1 MESKRQLKF
10 AKLIQKD
17 LGDIFQKELPTV
29 SAGSLITVTIVRM
42 SPDLGTSKV
51 FLSIFPENKR
61 ETVMKNVED
70 NKSMIRN
77 LLGRRIKNQVRVIPQ
92 LMFYLDD
99 TQDEVDKINKIFK
112 NLDIPPADDK
122 NA

>member
-17 LGDIFQKELPTV
+17 LGDIFQKELPMV

-51 FLSIFPENKR
+51 FLSVFPESRR
-61 ETVMKNVED
+61 EDVMKNVED

-77 LLGRRIKNQVRVIPQ
+77 LLGKRIKNQVRVIPH
-92 LMFYLDD
+92 LMYYLDD

-112 NLDIPPADDK
+112 NLDIPPTDDK
-122 NA
+122 NS

>member
-61 ETVMKNVED
+61 EEVMKNVED

-77 LLGRRIKNQVRVIPQ
+77 LLGKRIKNQVRVIPQ
-92 LMFYLDD
+92 LLFYLDD

-122 NA
+122 NV